1 MGRRKIVKDPQEELE
16 AICKLLSDEA
26 ANLMKIRNYT
36 KALTA
41 YEKVRKY
48 SHLQAILCFQNS

>member
-1 MGRRKIVKDPQEELE
+1 MDRKKIVKDPQEELE

-48 SHLQAILCFQNS
+48 L